1 MTFSLSVSYE
11 PLSFSADE
19 AGQFSR
25 FVDMTQLS
33 GVALCQ
39 WRRRELKSG
48 V

>member
-1 MTFSLSVSYE
+1 MTFLLSVSYE
-11 PLSFSADE
+11 PLSFSTDE

-33 GVALCQ
+33 
-39 WRRRELKSG
+39 RRCELKSG